1 MIGGR
6 FFLGLASLA
15 VPGSFFSTAVLFLF
29 AYSSQLVNT
38 VGDTSQLGPLFIG
51 IVVGSILFS
60 LVGYMIR
67 STWLTLSLETLLAV
81 LLLVSS
87 YVVMVANSLVLD
99 GTLILL
105 TSFAMTSVSAPVAT
119 ILRLHRENYS
129 APARATFG
137 VAQAV
142 LSILFVLVFSIY
154 YETTGQVNFFIGPLI
169 LLLVSL
175 VSFLILLRTR

>member
-1 MIGGR
+1 LIGRR
-6 FFLGLASLA
+6 FLLGLTSLA

-38 VGDTSQLGPLFIG
+38 IGDTSQLIPLFVG
-51 IVVGSILFS
+51 IVVGCILFS

-67 STWLTLSLETLLAV
+67 STWLTLSLETLVAA
-81 LLLVSS
+81 LLLISS

-99 GTLILL
+99 GTLILI

-119 ILRLHRENYS
+119 MLRLHRQIYS

-137 VAQAV
+137 VAQAA

-175 VSFLILLRTR
+175 VSFLILLRAR